1 MLRAARNG
9 QSAGRRKPPQRLNG
23 KHPGPGED
31 TVYSPKKYRE
41 TEGRKDYKNITHSQL
56 RDATQSEINGQID
69 INNKLCILPGNAG
82 YKASKFVEASDGNIT
97 VVSGTEEVYKEGDFV
112 SNWYLDNIYN
122 AESGYIA
129 YIFKSGKIP
138 SNAIRVGTVRYGR
151 VHKTSTTKVTAVSET
166 KKYKYTASTFSP
178 AYSTYVP
185 SRASQEK
192 KTVLAQSGSTAMQNF
207 AFDGMEDI
215 D

>member
-1 MLRAARNG
+1 MEWAISGTAEAPSTTVRQAPRT
-9 QSAGRRKPPQRLNG
+9 
-23 KHPGPGED
+23 GED

-41 TEGRKDYKNITHSQL
+41 TEGMKDYNSITHSQL
-56 RDATQSEINGQID
+56 RNATQSEINGQID

-97 VVSGTEEVYKEGDFV
+97 VVSGTAEEVYKEGDFV

-129 YIFKSGKIP
+129 YIFKSGSIP

-151 VHKTSTTKVTAVSET
+151 VHKTSTTKVTAVSGT
-166 KKYKYTASTFSP
+166 KKYKYTASSFSP

-207 AFDGMEDI
+207 AFEGMEDVE
-215 D
+215 